1 MKKVLILFSFMM
13 ILNIA
18 NTQISEIYKGLNNGS
33 EFTYKSLEKGCLTIN
48 KSSLKQSYSL
58 NCEKP
63 IEFTVHTMEFKNN
76 RIELNLTMHYF
87 GDRKL
92 VGFIEIKDNIIT
104 LSYGDSSASRQ
115 QVDKYKLK

>member
-1 MKKVLILFSFMM
+1 MKKVLILISFMM

-33 EFTYKSLEKGCLTIN
+33 EFIYKSLDKGCLSIN

-63 IEFTVHTMEFKNN
+63 IEFTIHSMEFKNN

-104 LSYGDSSASRQ
+104 LSYGDSSTSRQ
-115 QVDKYKLK
+115 QVDLYKLK